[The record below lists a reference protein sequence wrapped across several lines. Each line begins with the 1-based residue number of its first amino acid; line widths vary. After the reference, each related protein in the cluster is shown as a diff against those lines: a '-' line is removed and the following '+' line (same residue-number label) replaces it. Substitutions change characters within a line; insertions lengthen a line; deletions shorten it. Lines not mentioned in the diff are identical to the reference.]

1 MAGMIPDKK
10 TIQEIERDY
19 ETLRTRHDQLVE
31 RWLRSRFEPAQTTDE
46 NRVVAKNEFV
56 DQIMLD

>member
-19 ETLRTRHDQLVE
+19 EALRIKHDQLVE
-31 RWLRSRFEPAQTTDE
+31 SWLRSRFESVQTTDE
-46 NRVVAKNEFV
+46 NQVVAKNDIV
-56 DQIMLD
+56 SRVVLD